1 MDTTIQD
8 DIEGLLLSSA
18 IYMYSLL
25 IFVVLINGQPLLI
38 GLYFGLLVYTAIGA
52 MVRVLALKNVYYRL
66 LKKQDNVK
74 TILFRYFKR

>member
-1 MDTTIQD
+1 MGTTNED
-8 DIEGLLLSSA
+8 DIEGLLLSSV
-18 IYMYSLL
+18 IYFLL